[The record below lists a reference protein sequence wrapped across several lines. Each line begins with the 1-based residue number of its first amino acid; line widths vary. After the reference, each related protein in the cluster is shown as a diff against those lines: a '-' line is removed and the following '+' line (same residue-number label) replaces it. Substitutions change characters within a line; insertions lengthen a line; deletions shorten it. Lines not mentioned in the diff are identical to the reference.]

1 MLIAISE
8 LSDGALH
15 CLSLRSHRSTVQNF
29 HESSQSALMM
39 PEELVLNL
47 HLLPFL
53 IPGAACQTHGG
64 QG

>member
-8 LSDGALH
+8 LSVGALQ
-15 CLSLRSHRSTVQNF
+15 CLSLRSHRATVQNF
-29 HESSQSALMM
+29 HESSQSAPMM
-39 PEELVLNL
+39 SEELVLNL

-53 IPGAACQTHGG
+53 ISGAGCQTHEQ